1 MSNPIFAKSVLASKT
16 IWVNVLATVIAGLVA
31 IQDLQW
37 VQDNP
42 TAAVVFAL
50 VLSVANV
57 VLRLVTSQPVTFLS
71 PKAPK

>member
-42 TAAVVFAL
+42 TAAVAFAL